1 MRRPMILMLVVTTAF
16 FAAVFGWKAFVGYQ
30 MDQSMQNMQMPAV
43 TVSTAE
49 VVASS
54 WTPEISAVGT
64 LRAQRGVDVTA
75 QAAGQIVALH
85 FDSGDRVSAGDLL
98 VQQYT
103 ADDLARLEGLVAAAE
118 LAERNVQRAEEL
130 RAKNLISEFDVD
142 SRNTELRVARA
153 VEAELRLSIEQ
164 RAIRAPFTGRLGLR
178 KVDIGQYIEP
188 GDALARLE
196 ASDLIYLDFPVPQ
209 RRLGALSLGQS
220 VEVSVDAWPETRFAG
235 VVSAI
240 EPQVERETRNVL
252 VRAEIDNRDGRL
264 APGMFARADVQ
275 LETQQNVLTVP
286 QSAIVYSPY
295 GDAVY
300 AVVEGAPQGDQAGS
314 TLTVV
319 NTFVV
324 TGSTRGDQ
332 IAIESGLQAG
342 MTVVTAGQQKL
353 RNGARVVINNTV
365 PVGNDPDPTPA
376 NN

>member
-1 MRRPMILMLVVTTAF
+1 MRRPMILMLLVTTAF

-30 MDQSMQNMQMPAV
+30 MGQSMQNMQMPAV

-49 VVASS
+49 VMASS

-85 FDSGDRVSAGDLL
+85 FDSGDRVPAGDLL

-103 ADDLARLEGLVAAAE
+103 ADDLARLEGLIAATE

-164 RAIRAPFTGRLGLR
+164 RAIRAPFAGRLGLR

-188 GDALARLE
+188 GDAIARLE
-196 ASDLIYLDFPVPQ
+196 ASDVIYLDFPVPQ

-235 VVSAI
+235 VIRAI

-275 LETQQNVLTVP
+275 LEMQQDVLTVP

-300 AVVEGAPQGDQAGS
+300 AVVEGTPQGDQEGA

-324 TGSTRGDQ
+324 TGPTRGDQ

>member
-1 MRRPMILMLVVTTAF
+1 MRRPMILMLLVTAAF

-30 MDQSMQNMQMPAV
+30 MGQSMQNMQMPAV

-85 FDSGDRVSAGDLL
+85 FDSGDRVAAGDLL

-103 ADDLARLEGLVAAAE
+103 ADDLARLEGLIAATE

-164 RAIRAPFTGRLGLR
+164 RAIRAPFAGRLGLR
-178 KVDIGQYIEP
+178 KVNIGQYIEP
-188 GDALARLE
+188 GDAIARLE
-196 ASDLIYLDFPVPQ
+196 ASDVIYLDFPVPQ

-235 VVSAI
+235 VIRAI

-275 LETQQNVLTVP
+275 LEMQQDVLTVP

-300 AVVEGAPQGDQAGS
+300 AVVEGAPQGDQEGS

-324 TGSTRGDQ
+324 TGPTRGDQ

>member
-1 MRRPMILMLVVTTAF
+1 MIVMLLVTAVF
-16 FAAVFGWKAFVGYQ
+16 FSAVFGWKAFSGYQ
-30 MDQSMQNMQMPAV
+30 MGQSMQNMQMPPV
-43 TVSTAE
+43 TVSTAN
-49 VVASS
+49 VTASS
-54 WTPEISAVGT
+54 WTPEIAAVGS
-64 LRAQRGVDVTA
+64 LRAERGVDVTA

-85 FDSGDRVSAGDLL
+85 FESGDTVAAGDLL

-118 LAERNVQRAEEL
+118 LAERNVARAEEL
-130 RAKNLISEFDVD
+130 RAKKLISELDVD

-153 VEAELRLSIEQ
+153 AEAELRLSIDK
-164 RAIRAPFTGRLGLR
+164 RAIRAPFSGRLGLR

-188 GDALARLE
+188 GDAITRLE
-196 ASDLIYLDFPVPQ
+196 STDVMYMDFPVPQ
-209 RRLGALSLGQS
+209 RRFGDLSLGQS
-220 VEVSVDAWPETRFAG
+220 VAVSVDAWPEERFAG
-235 VVSAI
+235 VIAAI
-240 EPQVERETRNVL
+240 EPQVERDTRNVR

-264 APGMFARADVQ
+264 VPGMFARADVQ
-275 LETQQNVLTVP
+275 LPTRQEVLTLP

-300 AVVEGAPQGDQAGS
+300 VVVEGAPDEGGVAS
-314 TLTVV
+314 TTVA

-332 IAIESGLQAG
+332 VAIESGLQEG

-353 RNGARVVINNTV
+353 RNGVRVDINNAV
-365 PVGNDPDPTPA
+365 PVGNDPNPTPE

>member
-1 MRRPMILMLVVTTAF
+1 MRRPMILMLLVTTAF

-30 MDQSMQNMQMPAV
+30 MGQSMQNMQMPAV

-49 VVASS
+49 VMASS

-85 FDSGDRVSAGDLL
+85 FDSGDRVAAGDLL

-103 ADDLARLEGLVAAAE
+103 ADDLARLEGLIAATE

-153 VEAELRLSIEQ
+153 VEAELRLNIEQ
-164 RAIRAPFTGRLGLR
+164 RAIRAPFAGRLGLR

-188 GDALARLE
+188 GDAIARLE
-196 ASDLIYLDFPVPQ
+196 ASDVIYLDFPVPQ

-235 VVSAI
+235 VIRAI

-275 LETQQNVLTVP
+275 LEMQQDVLTVP

-300 AVVEGAPQGDQAGS
+300 AVVEGTPQGDQEGA

-324 TGSTRGDQ
+324 TGPTRGDQ